1 MLSSTY
7 ALLIKEENLEKL
19 YSFYEEERC
28 SCANQYV
35 SFYAEGEG
43 YNVHVYS
50 KAHDGAHKVV
60 FQGTNAKQ
68 EAEIW
73 NQYSIEPAT
82 FTLPKKPVILKK
94 DKAVPN
100 EYPQIGS
107 DEVGTG
113 DFFGPVIVVA
123 SYVKFTDLPR
133 LEELGVTDSKKMTD
147 QHILEIGP
155 TLIKEFSYSAL
166 TLDNEKY
173 NELYAHGENLNSIK
187 AKMHNRALL
196 NLKSKFPDSKPY
208 QDQFAEP
215 GLYYSYL
222 KYEKEILG
230 GITFKTKGELAF
242 PSVALASVIARYAFL
257 ERMRKMGEKY
267 GFEFPFGAG
276 SSVDEKAKEFVK
288 KHGYDEL
295 KNVAKMNF
303 GNVKKISD

>member
-1 MLSSTY
+1 MTPTTY

-19 YSFYEEERC
+19 YSFYEENRC

-43 YNVHVYS
+43 YNVFVYS

-60 FQGTNAKQ
+60 FQGSKAKH
-68 EAEIW
+68 EAQIW
-73 NQYSIEPAT
+73 NQYSVEPAT

-94 DKAVPN
+94 EKEIPN
-100 EYPQIGS
+100 VYPQIGS

-123 SYVKFTDLPR
+123 SYVKFTDLAR
-133 LEELGVTDSKKMTD
+133 LEELGVTDSKKMSD
-147 QHILEIGP
+147 EHILEIGP
-155 TLIKEFSYSAL
+155 TLIKEFPYSAL
-166 TLDNEKY
+166 TLENAKY
-173 NELYAHGENLNSIK
+173 NELYAKGENLNSIK

-196 NLKSKFPDSKPY
+196 NLKAKFPDSKPY

-222 KYEKEILG
+222 KYETDILG
-230 GITFKTKGELAF
+230 GITFKTKGELSF

-257 ERMRKMGEKY
+257 ERMKKMSEKY
-267 GFEFPFGAG
+267 SFTFPFGAG
-276 SSVDEKAKEFVK
+276 SSVDEKAKEFTK
-288 KHGYDEL
+288 RYGYDEL

-303 GNVKKISD
+303 GNVRKISD

>member
-1 MLSSTY
+1 MSATTY
-7 ALLIKEENLEKL
+7 ALLINEENLEKL
-19 YSFYEEERC
+19 YSFYKEERC
-28 SCANQYV
+28 SCASQYV

-43 YNVHVYS
+43 YNLHVYS

-60 FQGTNAKQ
+60 FQGEKAKQ

-73 NQYSIEPAT
+73 NRYAIEPAT

-94 DKAVPN
+94 ETARSN
-100 EYPQIGS
+100 AYPQIGS

-123 SYVKFTDLPR
+123 SYVKSADLAR
-133 LEELGVTDSKKMTD
+133 LEELGVTDSKKMSD
-147 QHILEIGP
+147 EHILKIGP
-155 TLIKEFSYSAL
+155 ALIKEFPYSAL
-166 TLDNEKY
+166 TLDNAKY
-173 NELYAHGENLNSIK
+173 NLLYQKGENLNSIK

-196 NLKSKFPDSKPY
+196 NLKAKYPEAKAY

-222 KYEKEILG
+222 KHEKDVLKP
-230 GITFKTKGELAF
+230 ITFKTKGELAF

-257 ERMRKMGEKY
+257 ERMRKMNEKY
-267 GFEFPFGAG
+267 SFDFPFGAG
-276 SSVDEKAKEFVK
+276 DQVDMKAKQFVK
-288 KHGYDEL
+288 EHGFGEM

-303 GNVKKISD
+303 GNVKKLGD